1 VLHADA
7 RGPLGLLVLSAIGI
21 VLFVRGFGMLKRR
34 RLIMNT
40 PVSKV
45 HSAAIGLVEISGLAT
60 GPYSFIA
67 PASGL
72 PAFYSMTTAWQYKQQ
87 GKNKEWVMV
96 AQESLYVPFFLDDNT
111 GKVLVDP
118 RGAEMDVHRDFHE
131 EYNSLLS
138 GNIGVPARVE
148 EFLVRHGVDCS
159 THLKVEECCIKPKNA
174 LFVLGTLAQNPGVT
188 VTAGPMRIAPPL
200 VTKTLFGTNRFSFTA
215 SLRMGNA
222 AAADSYVPKAEMIV
236 DPVQA
241 QKVALA
247 LSKAGVTSPVA
258 WAAAGV
264 TISGSGA
271 KGAAAVAPALDPH
284 QFEVHPP
291 VVLMKGQHQP
301 EFFISWRSQ
310 RDVVASLGW
319 KCALMIWGGPAL
331 TLLSVYWLAALWGW
345 L

>member
-1 VLHADA
+1 MGILFIV
-7 RGPLGLLVLSAIGI
+7 AIG
-21 VLFVRGFGMLKRR
+21 VTVFVRGFGLLQRR

-45 HSAAIGLVEISGLAT
+45 RSAAIGLVEVSGLAT
-60 GPYSFIA
+60 GPATFFA

-72 PAFYSMTTAWQYKQQ
+72 PAFYSTTTVWQYKQQ
-87 GKNKEWVMV
+87 GKNKEWVIV

-131 EYNSLLS
+131 EYNGLLS
-138 GNIGVPARVE
+138 GNIGLPGRVE
-148 EFLVRHGVDCS
+148 EFLTRHGVDCGA
-159 THLKVEECCIKPKNA
+159 HLKVEERCVKPKNA
-174 LFVLGTLAQNPGVT
+174 LFVLGTLAQNPGLT
-188 VTAGPMRIAPPL
+188 VTAAPTRIVPP
-200 VTKTLFGTNRFSFTA
+200 VMTKTLWGVWGSSKSAFTA
-215 SLRMGNA
+215 HAREASA
-222 AAADSYVPKAEMIV
+222 STVSPPITASIT

-241 QKVALA
+241 QKVAVA
-247 LSKAGVTSPVA
+247 LGKAGVTSPVA

-264 TISGSGA
+264 AMTSLGA
-271 KGAAAVAPALDPH
+271 TGAAAPAPAPALNVQEFDLR
-284 QFEVHPP
+284 PP
-291 VVLMKGQHQP
+291 VLLMKGEHQP

-331 TLLSVYWLAALWGW
+331 TLLSIYWLAALWGW